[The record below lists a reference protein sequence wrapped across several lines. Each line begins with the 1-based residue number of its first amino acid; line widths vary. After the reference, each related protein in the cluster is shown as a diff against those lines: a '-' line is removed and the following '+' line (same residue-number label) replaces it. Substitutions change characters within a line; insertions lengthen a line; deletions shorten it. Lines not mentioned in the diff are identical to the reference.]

1 MKSGNKKQKGQ
12 FVGKHK
18 DKSEYQLEKAAEDME
33 KHHKKHEGRFRLS
46 FHIQNALKGKL
57 L

>member
-18 DKSEYQLEKAAEDME
+18 DKSEYQLEKAAEDTFSNTHLNLTT
-33 KHHKKHEGRFRLS
+33 K
-46 FHIQNALKGKL
+46 QVV
-57 L
+57 

>member
-12 FVGKHK
+12 HK

-33 KHHKKHEGRFRLS
+33 KHHKKHEG
-46 FHIQNALKGKL
+46 
-57 L
+57 

>member
-18 DKSEYQLEKAAEDME
+18 DKSEYQLEKAAEDVE
-33 KHHKKHEGRFRLS
+33 KHHKKHEG
-46 FHIQNALKGKL
+46 
-57 L
+57 